1 MEEIK
6 SAVASLCDE
15 LGLPS
20 PQPDAQSRY
29 QLRVGD
35 SILRVAPWGDGE
47 VVLEGVVLQ
56 MAANASENWA
66 AQQDMLRQVLT
77 WNLARL
83 KGQARPEVL
92 SFDEK
97 ESTLLLWRTWPS
109 NNQLSR
115 AVLSGAEE
123 MLNELDFWRG
133 KILSIAPNLAPQ
145 EKTT

>member
-15 LGLPS
+15 LGLPN
-20 PQPDAQSRY
+20 PQPDAQSGY

-35 SILRVAPWGDGE
+35 SVLRVCPWGQGE
-47 VVLEGVVLQ
+47 VVMEGVVLKLSSD
-56 MAANASENWA
+56 AKDNWA

-92 SFDEK
+92 SFDET
-97 ESTLLLWRTWPS
+97 ENTLLLWRTWPADG
-109 NNQLSR
+109 QLAR
-115 AVLSGAEE
+115 AVLRGAEE

-133 KILSIAPNLAPQ
+133 KILSIAPHLAPQ

>member
-6 SAVASLCDE
+6 SAVAALCEE
-15 LGLPS
+15 LGLPN

-35 SILRVAPWGDGE
+35 SVLRVAPWGDGE
-47 VVLEGVVLQ
+47 VVMEGVVLQ

>member
-6 SAVASLCDE
+6 SAVASLCEE
-15 LGLPS
+15 LGLPN

-35 SILRVAPWGDGE
+35 SVLRVAPWGDGE
-47 VVLEGVVLQ
+47 VVMEGVVLQ

-97 ESTLLLWRTWPS
+97 ENTLLLWRTWPS
-109 NNQLSR
+109 NTQLSR